1 MRATIVF
8 TVVVAGIFGSPP
20 RDAVR
25 AQADPPGDVNDVML
39 DEIDGFTLADESTGQ
54 AGALTRE
61 FTGADGE
68 LQIIG
73 FSVATP
79 PGAEALFAASRTMGG
94 FKFLEGL
101 EFIDHP
107 SIPSARWLVSAGT
120 LPGENGLTELFFA
133 TREHIF
139 LVILNATDPSFDGPT
154 LVESVA
160 RAQAAKDGPVSDS
173 GVNEPVATTEV
184 EGAPRAR

>member
-1 MRATIVF
+1 VGTWPRHAVRATIVF

-39 DEIDGFTLADESTGQ
+39 DEIDGFSLSDESTGQ

-107 SIPSARWLVSAGT
+107 SIPNARWLVPAGA
-120 LPGENGLTELFFA
+120 LPGEDGLSLCRRLRSTSSCLPIIMLTAKAEEVDRIVGLELGG
-133 TREHIF
+133 RR
-139 LVILNATDPSFDGPT
+139 L
-154 LVESVA
+154 
-160 RAQAAKDGPVSDS
+160 SD
-173 GVNEPVATTEV
+173 
-184 EGAPRAR
+184 